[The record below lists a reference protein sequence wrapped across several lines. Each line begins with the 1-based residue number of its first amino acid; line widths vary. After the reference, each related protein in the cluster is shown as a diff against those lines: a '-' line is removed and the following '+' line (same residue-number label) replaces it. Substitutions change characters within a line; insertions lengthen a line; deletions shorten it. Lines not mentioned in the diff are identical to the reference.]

1 VVFAAI
7 LFSNCEVIMPKN
19 STLFTALVATL
30 LGAASTTVT
39 AFAQAGADTHGT
51 PPQGQLSA
59 KDNQKTVPVKI
70 TAREYDISKLLSAPP
85 LSPEATVGRALWQQ
99 RCAYCH
105 DGMGQPTYKTMG
117 SWIDSD
123 TVKNMGPDVL
133 KSIISAGV
141 DRMPSFKYDLDD
153 KQMNA
158 LIEFLKT
165 VSPSLKPTPAQL
177 AGKAQESN
185 NAE

>member
-1 VVFAAI
+1 MPMKLKLFARLMAVM
-7 LFSNCEVIMPKN
+7 LC
-19 STLFTALVATL
+19 VA
-30 LGAASTTVT
+30 ATTVT
-39 AFAQAGADTHGT
+39 VFAQGVDTHGM
-51 PPQGQLSA
+51 PSQAQLSS
-59 KDNQKTVPVKI
+59 KDNLKTVPVKI
-70 TAREYDISKLLSAPP
+70 TTREYDIKKLLSSPP

-123 TVKNMGPDVL
+123 TVKNMGPEVL
-133 KSIISAGV
+133 KSIISAGI
-141 DRMPSFKYDLDD
+141 DRMPAFKYDLDD

-177 AGKAQESN
+177 AGKALESN

>member
-1 VVFAAI
+1 M
-7 LFSNCEVIMPKN
+7 LKN
-19 STLFTALVATL
+19 STLLAVLVAAL
-30 LGAASTTVT
+30 LCAAATTVT
-39 AFAQAGADTHGT
+39 VFAQGVDTHGT
-51 PPQGQLSA
+51 PSQAQLSA
-59 KDNQKTVPVKI
+59 KDNLKTVPIKI
-70 TAREYDISKLLSAPP
+70 TAREYDIKKLLSAPP

-123 TVKNMGPDVL
+123 TVKNMGLDVL
-133 KSIISAGV
+133 KSIISAGM
-141 DRMPSFKYDLDD
+141 DRMPAFKYDLDD
-153 KQMNA
+153 KQLNA
-158 LIEFLKT
+158 VIEFLKT

-177 AGKAQESN
+177 AGKASESN